1 LPIYAGL
8 RNVPDETIDAARD
21 LGATSSQVLSRVIL
35 PQIKMG
41 LSSAFIF
48 CFLLS
53 AGDYVTPMLLG
64 GTSGS
69 MLGQFVL
76 LEFSTRF
83 NWPAG
88 SALSFGLLFACL
100 IVLAVL
106 TLAAGI
112 VVRQKPVTG
121 PVK

>member
-1 LPIYAGL
+1 MSGL
-8 RNVPDETIDAARD
+8 FAAF
-21 LGATSSQVLSRVIL
+21 
-35 PQIKMG
+35 
-41 LSSAFIF
+41 AFS
-48 CFLLS
+48 FLLA

-76 LEFSTRF
+76 LEFSTNF

-100 IVLAVL
+100 ALIALI
-106 TLAAGI
+106 AAASGRI
-112 VVRQKPVTG
+112 MRRRPEASA
-121 PVK
+121 

>member
-1 LPIYAGL
+1 
-8 RNVPDETIDAARD
+8 
-21 LGATSSQVLSRVIL
+21 
-35 PQIKMG
+35 
-41 LSSAFIF
+41 
-48 CFLLS
+48 
-53 AGDYVTPMLLG
+53 
-64 GTSGS
+64 